1 MEKEMDLSAVVSLIM
16 KHPELIE
23 QIGALARGEGEKVS
37 VEEENGTGVESA
49 SESRAVVSEPALEGI
64 ARADTPSASRSKRE
78 NRKRLFS
85 AIRPFLSDER
95 AKTLSSVEAV
105 VSILDSLHS

>member
-1 MEKEMDLSAVVSLIM
+1 MENSMDLSSVVSLIM

-23 QIGALARGEGEKVS
+23 TIAALAKSEGVLAPDEGATEGSADAPIGTESERMGEAQETMAQVRGGTVGE
-37 VEEENGTGVESA
+37 
-49 SESRAVVSEPALEGI
+49 
-64 ARADTPSASRSKRE
+64 KRE

-95 AKTLSSVEAV
+95 AKTLSSVEAM
-105 VSILDSLHS
+105 VSILDTLHS